1 MLTVFK
7 MFKKDFFLCVKHVQL
22 KICVIKD
29 YNTFNT
35 RSLQKGEPYIETIKE
50 KKILKSKKQKM
61 RKLHHCISAKNLP
74 ILLENPQS
82 RPIDFFTCFRCHLD
96 EQANA

>member
-7 MFKKDFFLCVKHVQL
+7 TFKKDFFLCVKHVQL

-35 RSLQKGEPYIETIKE
+35 RSLQKGELYIETIKE
-50 KKILKSKKQKM
+50 KKILKSKKQKITSLYI
-61 RKLHHCISAKNLP
+61 R
-74 ILLENPQS
+74 
-82 RPIDFFTCFRCHLD
+82 
-96 EQANA
+96 

>member
-29 YNTFNT
+29 YNTLNT
-35 RSLQKGEPYIETIKE
+35 RSLQTGEPYIETIKE
-50 KKILKSKKQKM
+50 KKILKSKK
-61 RKLHHCISAKNLP
+61 
-74 ILLENPQS
+74 
-82 RPIDFFTCFRCHLD
+82 
-96 EQANA
+96 

>member
-7 MFKKDFFLCVKHVQL
+7 MLKKDFFLCVKHVQL

-29 YNTFNT
+29 Y
-35 RSLQKGEPYIETIKE
+35 KGEPYIETIKE

-74 ILLENPQS
+74 IFLENPQS
-82 RPIDFFTCFRCHLD
+82 RPIDFVTCFRCHLD